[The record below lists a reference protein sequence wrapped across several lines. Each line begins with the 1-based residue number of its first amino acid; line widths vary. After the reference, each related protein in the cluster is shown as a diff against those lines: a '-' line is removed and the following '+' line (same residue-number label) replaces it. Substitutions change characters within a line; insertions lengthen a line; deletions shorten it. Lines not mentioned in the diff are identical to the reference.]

1 MLKIPPIEFEEH
13 KLENGLQ
20 VLLHRDTRV
29 PLVHL
34 SIHYRVGSSYEKPG
48 LSGFAHLFEHMMF
61 QGSENVAKNE
71 HGNYIDNAGGR
82 WNATTG
88 KDRTN
93 YYETVP
99 SQYLE
104 LALWL
109 ESDRMRSLNV
119 TQESFENQRQTV
131 IEEKKQS
138 YDNRPYGLATLRF
151 EQLAYQNWAY
161 AHPIIGAVED
171 LENSTLED
179 AARFHQTYY
188 GPGNATL
195 VLSGDTGDGT
205 VLKKVQQYFGE
216 ISDRTQPH
224 VPDLEEPEQTA
235 EKVDK
240 MKDPL
245 AVLPAAYAGYHM
257 PALGSPEFYAMSVLG
272 FILSHGESS
281 RLYRKLIYHNNWVSG
296 LSVGPNQYKG
306 PQLFFIWFQVQSA
319 VNVDQVLQAVDQELE
334 AVREKKI
341 PVAEIEKA
349 KTQITFHF
357 VAQLAKVARIGELLA
372 HYALFFGDPSRINQ
386 ELDRYLAITQ
396 DDILQA
402 AQQIFRPQNR
412 TLILVEPGT

>member
-13 KLENGLQ
+13 HLENGLQ

-34 SIHYRVGSSYEKPG
+34 SIHYRVGSSYERPG

-82 WNATTG
+82 WNATTS

-138 YDNRPYGLATLRF
+138 YDNRPYGLASLRF

-171 LENSTLED
+171 LQNSTLED
-179 AARFHQTYY
+179 AAKFHQTYY

-195 VLSGDTGDGT
+195 VLSGDTGEGAA
-205 VLKKVQQYFGE
+205 LKKVQQYFGA
-216 ISDRTQPH
+216 ICDRTHPE
-224 VPDLEEPEQTA
+224 VPDLAEPEQTA

-272 FILSHGESS
+272 FVLSHGESS

-319 VNVDQVLQAVDQELE
+319 VKVDEVLQAVDQELE
-334 AVREKKI
+334 VVREEKI

-357 VAQLAKVARIGELLA
+357 VAQMAKVARIGELLA
-372 HYALFFGDPSRINQ
+372 HYALFFGDPHRINQ
-386 ELDRYLAITQ
+386 ELDRYLAVTQ

-402 AQQIFRPQNR
+402 AQQVFRPQNR